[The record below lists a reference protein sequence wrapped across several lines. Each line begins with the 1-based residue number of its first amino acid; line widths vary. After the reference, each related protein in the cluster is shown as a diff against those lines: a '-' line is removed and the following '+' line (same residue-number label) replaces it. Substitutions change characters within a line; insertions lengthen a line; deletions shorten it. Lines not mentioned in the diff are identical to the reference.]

1 MSFKFLHAADIHL
14 DSPLVGL
21 AAYEG
26 APAERLRAAT
36 REAFVNV
43 INLAIEEEVAFV
55 VIAGDLYDGS
65 WKDYNTGLYFSKQ
78 MGRLREKGIPVY
90 LIDGNHDAESVMT
103 RALKLPDNVQK
114 FSARKAE
121 TFRIDELQVALHG
134 RSFAKRAEEGNL
146 VSGYPEPVAGW
157 FNIGVLHTSLEGNAQ
172 HATYA
177 PCSAAEL
184 RAKGYQYWA
193 LGHVHERRVV
203 SENPHIVF
211 AGNPQGRH
219 IRETGPRGVTLVEV
233 SDDEAVSLEHRCTD
247 VLRWHRLEADVS
259 EAEDFESALVLA
271 RRALE
276 KLIDDDADG
285 LPAAVRVELTG
296 RTAAHGYLVG
306 REGLLRQEILSHAAE
321 LDGDAMWIEKVRVR
335 TAPALDDA
343 ERQRRSDALSE
354 LGELIATATS
364 DEAFVQGL
372 RKELV
377 DFLSRVEPEV
387 RQSDELKLVAEDGWA
402 ELIDEEAPALLAR
415 LEEAEG

>member
-21 AAYEG
+21 AAYEE

-43 INLAIEEEVAFV
+43 VNLAIDEEVAFV
-55 VIAGDLYDGS
+55 VIAGDLYDGD
-65 WKDYNTGLYFSKQ
+65 WRDYNTGLYFSKQ
-78 MGRLREKGIPVY
+78 MGHLREKGIPVY
-90 LIDGNHDAESVMT
+90 LIGGNHDAASVMT
-103 RALKLPDNVQK
+103 RALRLPDNVHK
-114 FSARKAE
+114 FSPGKAE

-134 RSFAKRAEEGNL
+134 RSFAQRAEEENL
-146 VSGYPEPVAGW
+146 VSGYPEPVSGW
-157 FNIGVLHTSLEGNAQ
+157 FNIGVLHTSLDGNTQ
-172 HATYA
+172 HARYA

-203 SENPHIVF
+203 SEAPYIVF
-211 AGNPQGRH
+211 PGNPQGRH
-219 IRETGPRGVTLVEV
+219 IRETGPRGVALVEV
-233 SDDEAVSLEHRCTD
+233 SGDEAVSLERRCTD

-259 EAEDFESALVLA
+259 GAEDFDGALDLA

-296 RTAAHGYLVG
+296 KTAAHGALAG
-306 REGLLRQEILSHAAE
+306 REGLVRQEILAHANA
-321 LDGDAMWIEKVRVR
+321 LGDDAVWIEKVRVR
-335 TAPALDDA
+335 TVPALDAA
-343 ERQRRSDALSE
+343 ERQRRSDALAE
-354 LGELIATATS
+354 LEELFGEAAS
-364 DEAFVQGL
+364 DEGFLEGL
-372 RKELV
+372 RDDLTKFRNSV
-377 DFLSRVEPEV
+377 VPDV
-387 RQSDELKLVAEDGWA
+387 RESEELKVVAEDRWR
-402 ELIDEEAPALLAR
+402 ELIDEAAPALLAR